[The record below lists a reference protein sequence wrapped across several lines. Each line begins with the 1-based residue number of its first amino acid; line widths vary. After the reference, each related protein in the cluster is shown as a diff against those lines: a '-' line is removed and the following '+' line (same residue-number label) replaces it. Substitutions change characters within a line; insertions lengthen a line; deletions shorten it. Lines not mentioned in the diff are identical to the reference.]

1 MLIQIRGARL
11 VTSRK
16 LGYGK
21 QFSTEMT
28 NTRSLLFRVYLVLQK
43 YLALRPLNVRPLRTC
58 GSATHSPLR
67 AEHPYSP
74 SRRDEHAPTA
84 LRAVLGLRGAP
95 HGAISKELL
104 YSVLVCL
111 ICLCVPE
118 GCAYFLSPP
127 GGTGGF
133 LVLSNTT

>member
-1 MLIQIRGARL
+1 
-11 VTSRK
+11 
-16 LGYGK
+16 
-21 QFSTEMT
+21 MT

-104 YSVLVCL
+104 YKDLVCL
-111 ICLCVPE
+111 IRLCVPE
-118 GCAYFLSPP
+118 GAPTFSLPL
-127 GGTGGF
+127 GGRGGF
-133 LVLSNTT
+133 FCFSTLRRMERSD